1 MKLRERLTYANVAA
15 TLALVI
21 AVAGGTAAVAG
32 VRIAAKNSV
41 VTKSIRA
48 NNVTAGDL
56 TGIVRVSS
64 SSTFTD
70 PSPPDG
76 NPSGGSAQVSCPH
89 GMRVLSGGGGVDNI
103 RAHVTS
109 SGPSGE
115 GWTVNAAGDG
125 TNTATISV
133 VAKCLSS
140 RVQKPSP

>member
-32 VRIAAKNSV
+32 VRVAPKNSV

-64 SSTFTD
+64 STTFND
-70 PSPPDG
+70 PAPPDG
-76 NPSGGSAQVSCPH
+76 NPGGGTAQVQCPD
-89 GMRVLSGGGGVDNI
+89 GMRVISGGGGVDNG
-103 RAHVTS
+103 RAHVAF
-109 SGPSGE
+109 SGPLGE
-115 GWTVNAAGDG
+115 GWSVVAAGDG
-125 TNTATISV
+125 TNTVTITA
-133 VAKCLSS
+133 VAKCLSTK
-140 RVQKPSP
+140 VQKASP